1 MDKKICSECGTENEN
16 DYIYC
21 KNCGALLTAAPKP
34 ETVPESTAQETVPK
48 TEHSSFRPAPAP
60 EAAAPA
66 FKPVPPVYNTENGN
80 TGYTQSGAPAPDGIP
95 QEEIALF
102 IGKKS
107 VVIKPKFIKMEIT
120 NSKTS
125 WCWPAAL
132 LFYSAKYF

>member
-34 ETVPESTAQETVPK
+34 ENEQPEHKLTAEAAPAPKTVPESTAQETVPK
-48 TEHSSFRPAPAP
+48 TEQSSFRPAPAP
-60 EAAAPA
+60 EAAEPA

-95 QEEIALF
+95 Q
-102 IGKKS
+102 
-107 VVIKPKFIKMEIT
+107 
-120 NSKTS
+120 
-125 WCWPAAL
+125 
-132 LFYSAKYF
+132 